1 MLVNAM
7 KERGIAFDDEIRNAN
22 FDLPLLDIETDE
34 DEEDGEEDW
43 TKIRLRRVDWSWW
56 SLTQQWVRETL
67 GGSGPFAVDEI
78 HAFESVAVPGEC
90 EGFMLG
96 DPVARTFDT
105 KGFNQVMLDRAR
117 DIMAYGG
124 PYENVMVGSA
134 PRILRELE
142 SSARAIGLPLEMDE
156 LIREVEDA
164 FESDTAHER
173 PAEINALLCI
183 YFLRLAIERKH
194 FAWWVKT

>member
-1 MLVNAM
+1 M
-7 KERGIAFDDEIRNAN
+7 E
-22 FDLPLLDIETDE
+22 IETDE
-34 DEEDGEEDW
+34 DEEEGEEDW

-96 DPVARTFDT
+96 DPIARTFDT

-142 SSARAIGLPLEMDE
+142 SSARSVACRWKRTNSSERLKMHLSRTPRTSVRRRSTLCS
-156 LIREVEDA
+156 A
-164 FESDTAHER
+164 STSSDW
-173 PAEINALLCI
+173 P
-183 YFLRLAIERKH
+183 
-194 FAWWVKT
+194 